1 MINLKSSAL
10 RTALATA
17 VTAAGLL
24 ATANASAALVYANNF
39 DSAATVGAG
48 VTAVGLTS
56 GSLGT
61 ATGSYAG
68 SGGKSWS
75 NNYFYN
81 ASTGNPATASTLTLS
96 NLGAHTH
103 VSIDMMLGF
112 LNSWDSSNGS
122 PAPDYLDIYIDGN
135 LAYKLTTVTA
145 GGNVNDH
152 GGGTQVVDNGQIDGS
167 QFYSDDLV
175 DMSTASFLSF
185 AHTSSTLTLSFQA
198 SGAGW
203 QGGTDEFWGVDSLSI
218 STRGGGNPVPEP
230 GTWALVMIAGLAAA
244 ATRRQGAR

>member
-1 MINLKSSAL
+1 MSP
-10 RTALATA
+10 
-17 VTAAGLL
+17 LL
-24 ATANASAALVYANNF
+24 ATSLGEPN
-39 DSAATVGAG
+39 
-48 VTAVGLTS
+48 LTS
-56 GSLGT
+56 IGFFFAFVSVTMGIT
-61 ATGSYAG
+61 YWAARKT
-68 SGGKSWS
+68 K
-75 NNYFYN
+75 
-81 ASTGNPATASTLTLS
+81 TASE
-96 NLGAHTH
+96 
-103 VSIDMMLGF
+103 
-112 LNSWDSSNGS
+112 
-122 PAPDYLDIYIDGN
+122 YL
-135 LAYKLTTVTA
+135 TA

-230 GTWALVMIAGLAAA
+230 ATWALVMIAGLAAA

>member
-1 MINLKSSAL
+1 MIGGAQGQHRQLQGAQAPV
-10 RTALATA
+10 RGGRPAAQCDGQGAEEPAARAAQGA
-17 VTAAGLL
+17 VRR
-24 ATANASAALVYANNF
+24 
-39 DSAATVGAG
+39 
-48 VTAVGLTS
+48 
-56 GSLGT
+56 
-61 ATGSYAG
+61 
-68 SGGKSWS
+68 GKSWS

-81 ASTGNPATASTLTLS
+81 ASTGNPATMSTLTLS

-230 GTWALVMIAGLAAA
+230 ATWALVMIAGLAAA